1 MLEEVRNVVVGS
13 DAVIENGVVVGNGA
27 VDGDGVVVENGVVV
41 KNGVVVENGVVV
53 DNGATGDGVVE
64 RIDHR
69 RNGVVLKFDVDC
81 VSAQFSWNKR
91 SYTCIQL
98 TFSAIIRRLGIE
110 TGTINKCSIRRRKI
124 LLN

>member
-13 DAVIENGVVVGNGA
+13 DAVIGKGVAVGNGA
-27 VDGDGVVVENGVVV
+27 VNGDGVVVENGVV
-41 KNGVVVENGVVV
+41 ENGVVN
-53 DNGATGDGVVE
+53 NGATGDGVVE

-69 RNGVVLKFDVDC
+69 RNGVVLEFDVDG
-81 VSAQFSWNKR
+81 VSAQFSWDKR